1 LDDKLVLII
10 QARIRPIV
18 IIIIG
23 SILIIVGRI
32 NVLLVNVIIH
42 LIDLPAMID
51 IDPNNIV
58 GIIISI
64 FSLILVNA
72 LVKFGP
78 HNTTK
83 LNRTE

>member
-23 SILIIVGRI
+23 SSLIIVGRI